1 MKKVL
6 TIVMI
11 FVVSILC
18 LPQTPRVA
26 AAGQSFVKNRVVAL
40 VFDDSGSMKYARNPS
55 TGQSMQIDNWKYANY
70 SLQSLAGLLAPEDNL
85 YVTRM
90 SDPTKVEEIAL
101 SSDKRQGSIRSVQQ
115 WVDDGNTPTP
125 FLSVQTAMKHLMDK
139 AKANPDSEFWLVVL
153 TDGVFNDFDPAEDN
167 VADPE
172 GNMKR
177 AREQFL
183 AYRQTMQSY
192 NATTRSALVTIEQYL
207 NEEDKR
213 MMSSIKEMWQDAL
226 DAKVIE
232 SNGQQNIISKI
243 NEVAALITNRDPES
257 GTAVSLHP
265 VFTSNGIQFNSL
277 FPIKRLTLLEQVVQ
291 NSAGVTI
298 PNDQGKLT
306 INQGGSTGTEGPY
319 QIVTPKDKA
328 NLNPPILGQ
337 ITQYRDLSD
346 EGIMQDGEYRI
357 EMKGADSRKDRV
369 QLLAEPALDFRL
381 AVYNRNPDGT
391 LGQQENAFFFG
402 SQMLAVVKL
411 VKSNATND
419 PLDLLPATRKLVEV
433 TGSLDDGNAL
443 AFQWDDELQAY
454 TAPFDMPVKD
464 FTKVNAQVRIKGFFQ
479 KEQSLEFR
487 GHAPRKFGMES
498 GQVEWSARVDKLED
512 AEPLRFIVTADGE
525 PVGKEEL
532 AQILPSLK
540 VDADGKK
547 IHFDVKQ
554 EGSEILLQP
563 RPHWNVWFTDAG
575 EIPLTLTINGTFPN
589 EQATVKYTAT
599 VQDVPWWYRWG
610 LPILALVLLAVFL
623 WWLIGMIRKP
633 RFHRKSSYMSVT
645 TRTLI
650 NGRAIGEYES
660 TEPFRSKWWSRWLVP
675 YWPEKSLI
683 HDLTFEAGAK
693 RDHIVLPKGSQS
705 PGMIV
710 AEEVLDEDAGRR
722 DCRIYSND
730 EIIVRNGQM
739 ESVYKYCKN

>member
-6 TIVMI
+6 TILML
-11 FVVSILC
+11 FVVFIVC
-18 LPQTPRVA
+18 LPQMPRAA

-40 VFDDSGSMKYARNPS
+40 VFDDSGSMKYTRNPA
-55 TGQSMQIDNWKYANY
+55 TGKTMQIDNWKYANY
-70 SLQSLAGLLAPEDNL
+70 SLQSLAGLLAPEDKL

-90 SDPTKVEEIAL
+90 SDPAKVEEIAL
-101 SSDKRQGSIRSVQQ
+101 APDKRQSSIRSVQQ

-125 FLSVQTAMKHLMDK
+125 FLSVQTAMKHLTDK
-139 AKANPDSEFWLVVL
+139 AKADPDSEFWLVVL
-153 TDGVFNDFDPAEDN
+153 TDGVFNDFDPTSGQVD
-167 VADPE
+167 DPE

-207 NEEDKR
+207 NEDDKQTMNR
-213 MMSSIKEMWQDAL
+213 IKMMWQDTL

-243 NEVAALITNRDPES
+243 NEVAALITNRDPEA
-257 GTAVSLHP
+257 GTTVSLRP
-265 VFTSNGIQFNSL
+265 VFTPSGIQFTSL
-277 FPIKRLTLLEQVVQ
+277 FPIKRLTLLEQVIQ
-291 NSAGVTI
+291 DSGGIGI
-298 PNDQGKLT
+298 PSGKGELT
-306 INQGGSTGTEGPY
+306 INQGGGTGAEGPY
-319 QIVTPKDKA
+319 RIATPPDKA

-346 EGIMQDGEYRI
+346 AGILQDGEYRI
-357 EMKGADSRKDRV
+357 GMPQADSRKDRI
-369 QLLAEPALDFRL
+369 QLLAEPALDFQL
-381 AVYNRNPDGT
+381 TVHTRNPDNT

-402 SQMLAVVKL
+402 SQMTAVVKL

-419 PLDLLPATRKLVEV
+419 PLDLLPATRKLVNV
-433 TGSLDDGNAL
+433 TGSLGDGKEL
-443 AFQWDDELQAY
+443 AFQWDDKLQAY
-454 TAPFDMPVKD
+454 AAPFDMPSSD
-464 FTKVNAQVRIKGFFQ
+464 MNKVTALVHIKGFFQ

-487 GHAPRKFGMES
+487 GHAPRKFGMEP
-498 GQVEWSARVDKLED
+498 GQAEWSAKVDRLDE

-525 PVGKEEL
+525 SVGKEEL
-532 AQILPSLK
+532 AQILPSLQ
-540 VDADGKK
+540 VDAGEKN

-554 EGSEILLQP
+554 EGDEILLQP

-575 EIPLTLTINGTFPN
+575 KIPLTLTIDGIYPN
-589 EQATVKYTAT
+589 ERATVKYTAT

-610 LPILALVLLAVFL
+610 LPILALLLLLFFL

-633 RFHRKSSYMSVT
+633 RFHRNSSYMSVT
-645 TRTLI
+645 TRTLV
-650 NGRAIGEYES
+650 NGRTIGEYES

-675 YWPEKSLI
+675 YRPEKSLI
-683 HDLTFEAGAK
+683 QDLTFEAGTK

-705 PGMIV
+705 PGMKV
-710 AEEVLDEDAGRR
+710 AEEILDEDAGKREY
-722 DCRIYSND
+722 RIYSND
-730 EIIVRNGQM
+730 EIVVRNGQM
-739 ESVYKYCKN
+739 ESVYKFCKN